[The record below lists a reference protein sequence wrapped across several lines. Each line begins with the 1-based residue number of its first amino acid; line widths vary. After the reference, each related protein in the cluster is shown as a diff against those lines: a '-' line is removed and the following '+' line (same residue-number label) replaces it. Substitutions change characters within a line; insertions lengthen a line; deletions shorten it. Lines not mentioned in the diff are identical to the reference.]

1 MVFALFKLVCGL
13 WFPVLQNQS
22 AEMLPKSS
30 LLGNLLLQSQDLRVT
45 FFNFHRG
52 KRLRFRP
59 SSAFFLGRDVLWRFS
74 WKYLAMLKLWIWL
87 NLYVPNIYICIYIP
101 YTSKDHGPKD
111 PIKLRSFNHP
121 KILGSLEVQQ
131 IGTNHANHV
140 LEGWFNVT
148 CTQNMHKPQG
158 KPRVGCCTMGLDDIK
173 HGRPTHKKLQIL
185 KVQNSRVFHGF
196 LGSCH
201 VFFVFLSRFFEV
213 VSRFLTVFH
222 ARFFWCLQWI

>member
-1 MVFALFKLVCGL
+1 MIYDVHCELGNVPTEMVFALFKLVCGL

-87 NLYVPNIYICIYIP
+87 NLYVPNIYMYIYTLYFQRPRAKRP
-101 YTSKDHGPKD
+101 YKT
-111 PIKLRSFNHP
+111 
-121 KILGSLEVQQ
+121 
-131 IGTNHANHV
+131 
-140 LEGWFNVT
+140 
-148 CTQNMHKPQG
+148 
-158 KPRVGCCTMGLDDIK
+158 
-173 HGRPTHKKLQIL
+173 
-185 KVQNSRVFHGF
+185 
-196 LGSCH
+196 
-201 VFFVFLSRFFEV
+201 EV
-213 VSRFLTVFH
+213 VQPPQNIGVVGSTTNWNKSCKSCSWRV
-222 ARFFWCLQWI
+222 I